1 MNKDELPPEMMRLEI
16 IKVSKIAMMTVA
28 CEQFQDPFDAAS
40 WTPKMIVG
48 SVRSQFGDQAAEAAK
63 RLPILNL
70 H

>member
-1 MNKDELPPEMMRLEI
+1 MTKELPPEMMRLVI
-16 IKVSKIAMMTVA
+16 IKVSKIAMKRA
-28 CEQFQDPFDAAS
+28 CEQFHDPFDAAR